1 MTPMARTPATPDLTP
16 EQEAAGGR
24 REATKE
30 RNREAILAAGLEV
43 FGSTGYGEATIRDVI
58 RSSGLSTGTF
68 YNYFPDKE
76 SVLRALVDR
85 SATQLRSVLSETRA
99 SATTPET
106 FVSSGFRVFFE
117 YLASDPTLFSL
128 LSRNAGAVRQILDE
142 PIMGAG
148 MGELTRDLEAAVERG
163 DLPGF
168 NPELMSAAMA
178 GAALELGVAML
189 ENKSTSP
196 QQAAEFATKL
206 FLGGIV
212 ELSKP

>member
-1 MTPMARTPATPDLTP
+1 MARTTTSLSTNP
-16 EQEAAGGR
+16 ETELSGGR
-24 REATKE
+24 RLATKE

-43 FGSTGYGEATIRDVI
+43 FSSTGFGEATIRDLI
-58 RSSGLSTGTF
+58 RASGLSTGTF
-68 YNYFPDKE
+68 YNYFPDKL

-85 SATQLRSVLSETRA
+85 SVTRLNAKLSETRA

-106 FVSSGFRVFFE
+106 FVSSGFKVFFE
-117 YLASDPTLFSL
+117 YLASDPTLFAL

-148 MGELTRDLEAAVERG
+148 IGELTRDLEAAVARG
-163 DLPGF
+163 DLPRF

-178 GAALELGVAML
+178 GAALELGVAMI
-189 ENKSTSP
+189 EKKSATP

-212 ELSKP
+212 ELTKS